1 MGEVLHILYYFTLP
15 FLCWHQFDHQQSPSW
30 TPFGGRFEISAP
42 VSFAFPADFFIDT
55 ISAHYSLALSQL
67 LDFWGSLAHVLLH
80 RTLLFLAGTNFPPHH
95 KLRAMPDWP
104 HFQSFANSAL
114 RALRQDATFLLGTFL
129 TGQNILYKDLLKI
142 HAVKMHH
149 RYYLLRGQD
158 NASLFV
164 TPVPFQLY
172 S

>member
-1 MGEVLHILYYFTLP
+1 LGKSSTCSSTSHSP
-15 FLCWHQFDHQQSPSW
+15 FSCWNK
-30 TPFGGRFEISAP
+30 
-42 VSFAFPADFFIDT
+42 
-55 ISAHYSLALSQL
+55 LS
-67 LDFWGSLAHVLLH
+67 
-80 RTLLFLAGTNFPPHH
+80 PHH